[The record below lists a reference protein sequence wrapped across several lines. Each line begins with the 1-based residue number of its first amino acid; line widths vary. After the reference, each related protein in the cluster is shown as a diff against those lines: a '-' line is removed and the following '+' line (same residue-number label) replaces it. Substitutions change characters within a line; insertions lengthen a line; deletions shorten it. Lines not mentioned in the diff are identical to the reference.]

1 MALNYEYH
9 HENAETYKN
18 VDGQD
23 IDPPKRLSYQ
33 FLLAN
38 KLPIYVLTAIPPQ
51 SIMTFTIKQNNGL
64 PGSAL
69 RIPRSKLPF
78 CVTSETSIETLRSG
92 GRDIWAAIDKGM
104 LVLVWPSDAERM
116 LGSST
121 KSDEAVRSKLSR
133 FSTLNAEKSPEL
145 QENER
150 IRREAKI
157 AAQNAEAEQ
166 EAEQEEPVN
175 ARVLDIVGRVS
186 AGDVKL
192 DKAIAEFEN
201 LVDIMNERDFA
212 YAISN
217 AKGGK
222 LREWLQTQLAKG
234 AAPAPKKV
242 KKDKKVSAKRGDD
255 GHDVFGDTDDA
266 EMTDEQRAAEARAEA
281 EARQRQRING

>member
-1 MALNYEYH
+1 MALNYEYD
-9 HENAETYKN
+9 HENASPYKN
-18 VDGQD
+18 VDGQTVE
-23 IDPPKRLSYQ
+23 PPKRLNYQ

-51 SIMTFTIKQNNGL
+51 SVLTFTIKQNNGL

-69 RIPRSKLPF
+69 RIPRSKVPF

-92 GRDIWAAIDKGM
+92 GRDIWSAIEKGM
-104 LVLVWPSDAERM
+104 LVLVWPSDAENM
-116 LGSST
+116 LGT
-121 KSDEAVRSKLSR
+121 PTQAEEQTRTRLSR

-145 QENER
+145 LANER

-166 EAEQEEPVN
+166 EAEQEEPIN
-175 ARVLDIVGRVS
+175 ARVLDITGRVM

-192 DKAIAEFEN
+192 DKAIVEFEN
-201 LVDIMNERDFA
+201 ILDVMNERDFA
-212 YAISN
+212 YAITN

-234 AAPAPKKV
+234 AAPAPKKA
-242 KKDKKVSAKRGDD
+242 KKEEKKKAKARDTGSVFDD
-255 GHDVFGDTDDA
+255 NEPD
-266 EMTDEQRAAEARAEA
+266 MTDEEREAEARAEA